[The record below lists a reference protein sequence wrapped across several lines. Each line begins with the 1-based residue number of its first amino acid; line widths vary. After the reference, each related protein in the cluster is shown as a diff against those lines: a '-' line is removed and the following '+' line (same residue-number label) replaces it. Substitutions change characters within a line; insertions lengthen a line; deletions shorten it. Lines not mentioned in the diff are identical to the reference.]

1 MTARRAGRPM
11 AALRQD
17 LPPALR
23 SFAVELRR
31 RRAESGLTLRE
42 LARAIGLSPA
52 SLSRVFNGERLM
64 NEADLRRLAS
74 SLGLAE
80 DDARALELR
89 LRQARAEG
97 EAETG
102 GRGTAGSDLH
112 GRLRELHE
120 ESGLSLREIAQRL
133 EAAGAPLGKST
144 IERALRDPAPAL
156 PQALQLADAL
166 IGALP
171 DAAREAATQEVLQ
184 AAHAAATPPAVQGE
198 APHAARSISQ
208 WDPLDLEVHRAV
220 RPASTAVGQALPG
233 YVLRAHD
240 RALARL
246 VSAAAEGTSGMA
258 VLVGSSSTGKTR
270 ACWEAVRPLA
280 PKGWRLWH
288 PVDPT
293 RADAALRGLDD
304 VRPRTV
310 VWLNETQHYLGQPR
324 HGERLAAALHDL
336 LVRPERGPVLVLGTL
351 WPDHAHQYTVPPAP
365 GAPDPHSRAR
375 DLLAGRLIP
384 VPDAFDQDALR
395 SAGALARHGDAPLA
409 EALAWSSGGR
419 VPQFLAGG
427 PELLRRYTASTPA
440 ARAVLDAA
448 IDARRYG
455 AGAALPP
462 SFLTEA
468 ATGYLTDSE
477 YDGLTGDWAVGAL
490 AEATAPVHGR
500 MAPLRPWRP
509 GPARGRRDADD
520 PPTARVF
527 RLADYLAQFGRTSR
541 RTRFPPSS
549 FWYAAYAHL
558 PARDL
563 FALSTAAFRS
573 ARLTWANQL
582 IRRAADLGGPVV
594 DGTAVLYSKA
604 ASTERSGDHDGA
616 EQLYQRAAEAGDPLA
631 LFRLAQ
637 AYQRAGDTDGLERLA
652 RSAADAEG
660 FLPLADPG
668 LRAGEGAEDLYRRA
682 AETGDPH
689 ALFRLFRMRERD
701 GDPEGAEHVALKA
714 ADAGH
719 AWLFNFPARW
729 PDGLEA
735 DGTITPPSPE
745 SGD

>member
-1 MTARRAGRPM
+1 M

-17 LPPALR
+17 LSPALR

-42 LARAIGLSPA
+42 LARSIGLSPA
-52 SLSRVFNGERLM
+52 SLSRVFNGERLVS
-64 NEADLRRLAS
+64 EADLRRLAS

-80 DDARALELR
+80 DETRALELR
-89 LRQARAEG
+89 LHQARAEG
-97 EAETG
+97 EAATG
-102 GRGTAGSDLH
+102 GRAAGGSDLRDH
-112 GRLRELHE
+112 LLVLQE

-133 EAAGAPLGKST
+133 ETAGTPLGRST

-156 PQALQLADAL
+156 PHALQVAEAL
-166 IGALP
+166 ISTLP
-171 DAAREAATQEVLQ
+171 DAEREPATQGVLR
-184 AAHAAATPPAVQGE
+184 AARAAVTPPAVQDE
-198 APHAARSISQ
+198 APHTARPISQ
-208 WDPLDLEVHRAV
+208 WDPLDLEVHPAL
-220 RPASTAVGQALPG
+220 RPASTALAQTLPG
-233 YVLRAHD
+233 YVLRDHD
-240 RALARL
+240 RTLARV

-270 ACWEAVRPLA
+270 ACWEAVKPLA

-351 WPDHAHQYTVPPAP
+351 WPEYAHPYTASPAP
-365 GAPDPHSRAR
+365 GAPDPHPQAR
-375 DLLAGRLIP
+375 DLLAGRLIS
-384 VPDAFDQDALR
+384 VPDAFDQEALR

-409 EALAWSSGGR
+409 EALAWSSAGR

-427 PELLRRYTASTPA
+427 PELLRRYDTSTPA
-440 ARAVLDAA
+440 ARALLDAA

-455 AGAALPP
+455 AGAALPLP
-462 SFLTEA
+462 FLTEA
-468 ATGYLTDSE
+468 AAGYLTDSE
-477 YDGLTGDWAVGAL
+477 YDSLTGDWAVGAL

-500 MAPLRPWRP
+500 MAPLRPLRP
-509 GPARGRRDADD
+509 GPARERRDPQASPADR
-520 PPTARVF
+520 AF
-527 RLADYLAQFGRTSR
+527 RLADYLVQIGRTAR

-549 FWYAAYAHL
+549 FWHAAYEHL

-582 IRRAADLGGPVV
+582 IRRTADLGGPVV
-594 DGTAVLYSKA
+594 AGTVALYSEA
-604 ASTERSGDHDGA
+604 ALTERSGDREGA
-616 EQLYQRAAEAGDPLA
+616 ERLYQRAADAGDPLA

-637 AYQRAGDTDGLERLA
+637 AYERAGDTEGVERLA
-652 RSAADAEG
+652 RSAADAGG
-660 FLPLADPG
+660 FPPLTAPD
-668 LRAGEGAEDLYRRA
+668 LRAGEGAELLYRRA
-682 AETGDPH
+682 AEDGDPH

-701 GDPEGAEHVALKA
+701 GDPAGAEHVALKA
-714 ADAGH
+714 ADAGY
-719 AWLFNFPARW
+719 AWLFDFPARW
-729 PDGLEA
+729 PNGLDA

-745 SGD
+745 SDD

>member
-17 LPPALR
+17 LSPALR

-42 LARAIGLSPA
+42 LARSIELSPA

-64 NEADLRRLAS
+64 SEADLRRLTS

-80 DDARALELR
+80 DDTRALELR
-89 LRQARAEG
+89 LRQARAEE
-97 EAETG
+97 EAATDSRAA
-102 GRGTAGSDLH
+102 GRSDLH
-112 GRLRELHE
+112 DHLLVLRE

-133 EAAGAPLGKST
+133 EAAGTRLGKST

-156 PQALQLADAL
+156 PHALQVAEAL
-166 IGALP
+166 IGTLP
-171 DAAREAATQEVLQ
+171 DAEREPATQGVLR
-184 AAHAAATPPAVQGE
+184 AARAAVTPPAVQDTSR
-198 APHAARSISQ
+198 PISQ
-208 WDPLDLEVHRAV
+208 WDPLDLEVHPAL
-220 RPASTAVGQALPG
+220 RPASTAVGQTLPG
-233 YVLRAHD
+233 YVPRAHD
-240 RALARL
+240 RALARV

-270 ACWEAVRPLA
+270 ACWEAVKPLA

-336 LVRPERGPVLVLGTL
+336 LVRPGRGPVLVLGTL
-351 WPDHAHQYTVPPAP
+351 WPAYAHQYTDPPAP
-365 GAPDPHSRAR
+365 GAPDPHPQAR

-409 EALAWSSGGR
+409 EALAWSHAGR

-427 PELLRRYTASTPA
+427 PELLRRYDTSTPV
-440 ARAVLDAA
+440 ARALLDAA

-455 AGAALPP
+455 AGVALPL

-468 ATGYLTDSE
+468 ATGYLTDSA

-500 MAPLRPWRP
+500 MAPLRPLRP
-509 GPARGRRDADD
+509 GPARERRDPEASPADQ
-520 PPTARVF
+520 AF
-527 RLADYLAQFGRTSR
+527 RLADYLVQVGRTAR

-558 PARDL
+558 PAGDL

-582 IRRAADLGGPVV
+582 IRRTADLGGPVV
-594 DGTAVLYSKA
+594 AGTAALYSKA
-604 ASTERSGDHDGA
+604 ALTERSGDLEGA
-616 EQLYQRAAEAGDPLA
+616 ERLYQQAAEAGDPLA

-637 AYQRAGDTDGLERLA
+637 AYERAGDTEGVERLA

-660 FLPLADPG
+660 FPPLPDADP
-668 LRAGEGAEDLYRRA
+668 RAGEGAELLYRRA

-689 ALFRLFRMRERD
+689 ALLRLFRMRERD
-701 GDPEGAEHVALKA
+701 GDPVGAEHVALKA
-714 ADAGH
+714 ADAGY
-719 AWLFNFPARW
+719 AWLFNFPVRW
-729 PDGLEA
+729 PNGLDA
-735 DGTITPPSPE
+735 DGTITPAFPE
-745 SGD
+745 PDD

>member
-31 RRAESGLTLRE
+31 RRAESGLTLRD
-42 LARAIGLSPA
+42 LARAIELSPA

-64 NEADLRRLAS
+64 SEADLRRLAS

-80 DDARALELR
+80 DETRALELG
-89 LRQARAEG
+89 LRQARAESEG
-97 EAETG
+97 ATG
-102 GRGTAGSDLH
+102 GQGTGGSDLRDH
-112 GRLRELHE
+112 LLVLRE

-133 EAAGAPLGKST
+133 EAAGTPLGKST

-156 PQALQLADAL
+156 PHSLEVAEAL

-171 DAAREAATQEVLQ
+171 DAEREAATQGVLQ
-184 AAHAAATPPAVQGE
+184 AARAAVTPPAVQGE
-198 APHAARSISQ
+198 APYGARPISQ
-208 WDPLDLEVHRAV
+208 WDPLDLGVHRAV

-240 RALARL
+240 RALARV

-293 RADAALRGLDD
+293 RADAALRGLDE

-351 WPDHAHQYTVPPAP
+351 WPEHAHPYTAPPAP
-365 GAPDPHSRAR
+365 GAPDPHPRAR
-375 DLLAGRLIP
+375 DLLAGRLVA

-427 PELLRRYTASTPA
+427 PELLRRYAASTPA
-440 ARAVLDAA
+440 ARALLDAA

-455 AGAALPP
+455 AGAALPR

-468 ATGYLTDSE
+468 AVGYLSDSE
-477 YDGLTGDWAVGAL
+477 YDSLSGDWARGAL

-500 MAPLRPWRP
+500 MAPLRP
-509 GPARGRRDADD
+509 GPERERRDARDS
-520 PPTARVF
+520 PTARAF
-527 RLADYLAQFGRTSR
+527 RLAEYLVQFGRASR

-582 IRRAADLGGPVV
+582 VRRAADLGGPVV
-594 DGTAVLYSKA
+594 EGTAVLYSKA
-604 ASTERSGDHDGA
+604 ALAERSGDHDGA
-616 EQLYQRAAEAGDPLA
+616 EQLYQQAAEARDPLA

-637 AYQRAGDTDGLERLA
+637 AYERAGDAEGVERLA

-660 FLPLADPG
+660 FLPLTDTGP
-668 LRAGEGAEDLYRRA
+668 RAGEGAEPLYRRA
-682 AETGDPH
+682 AEAGDPH
-689 ALFRLFRMRERD
+689 ALFRLFRMRERG
-701 GDPEGAEHVALKA
+701 GDPEGAERVALKA
-714 ADAGH
+714 ADAGY
-719 AWLFNFPARW
+719 AWLFNFPVRW
-729 PDGLEA
+729 PDGLDA
-735 DGTITPPSPE
+735 DGTITPPPPRS
-745 SGD
+745 DD